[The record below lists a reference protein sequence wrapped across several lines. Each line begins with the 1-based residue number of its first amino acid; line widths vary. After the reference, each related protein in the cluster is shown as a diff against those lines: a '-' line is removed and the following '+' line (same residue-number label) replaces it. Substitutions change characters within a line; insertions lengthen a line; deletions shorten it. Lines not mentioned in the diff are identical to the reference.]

1 VLRWNILIWLR
12 SGERLGAS
20 SCIGATW
27 GSVGR
32 QPLGEP
38 DPWAALVEQALAL
51 GGEVNY
57 LTPGEGA
64 KADAVNFVVL
74 DRIWGLWTLRVVPSL
89 GK

>member
-1 VLRWNILIWLR
+1 M
-12 SGERLGAS
+12 
-20 SCIGATW
+20 
-27 GSVGR
+27 GR

-64 KADAVNFVVL
+64 KADQVNFVVI
-74 DRIWGLWTLRVVPSL
+74 DRVWNLWKLRIMPTL